1 MENQRFSA
9 LIRYYAQRLRDP
21 HAEDELWGFLWL
33 LLATHSPP
41 NDRYIAVCIRN
52 EYIRLSKAESKTAQL
67 FEAGRC
73 DDLDL
78 RISVKMAIENCTETQ
93 RKYMRALA
101 CGYSADEIGKL
112 YGCSRQAVNQTKNR
126 CREKLSDCVS

>member
-9 LIRYYAQRLRDP
+9 LIRYYSQRLRDP
-21 HAEDELWGFLWL
+21 HAEGELWGFLWI

-52 EYIRLSKAESKTAQL
+52 EYIRLSKAENKTARL
-67 FEAGRC
+67 IEYGRC

-78 RISVKMAIENCTETQ
+78 RISVISAIENCTETQ
-93 RKYMRALA
+93 RKYLLALA
-101 CGYSADEIGKL
+101 YGFSVDEVSRL
-112 YGCSRQAVNQTKNR
+112 YCCSRQAVNQAKIR
-126 CREKLSDCVS
+126 CREKLRDCVS

>member
-1 MENQRFSA
+1 MENERFSA
-9 LIRYYAQRLRDP
+9 LIRYYAQKLRDP
-21 HAEDELWGFLWL
+21 HSEGELWGFLWI

-52 EYIRLSKAESKTAQL
+52 EYLRLSKAENKTAQL
-67 FEAGRC
+67 FETGRC

-93 RKYMRALA
+93 RKYTRAFA
-101 CGYSADEIGKL
+101 YGFSVDEVSRL
-112 YGCSRQAVNQTKNR
+112 YGCSRQAVNQAKIR
-126 CREKLSDCVS
+126 CREKLRDCVS

>member
-21 HAEDELWGFLWL
+21 HAEGELWGFLWL

-52 EYIRLSKAESKTAQL
+52 EYLRLSKAENKTAQL

-93 RKYMRALA
+93 KKYLSGLNY
-101 CGYSADEIGKL
+101 GYSVDELAQHFK
-112 YGCSRQAVNQTKNR
+112 CSRQAVNQAKNR
-126 CREKLSDCVS
+126 CREKLRYCVS

>member
-21 HAEDELWGFLWL
+21 HAEGELWGFLWL
-33 LLATHSPP
+33 LSATHSPP

-52 EYIRLSKAESKTAQL
+52 EYIRLLKTENKTARL
-67 FEAGRC
+67 IEAGRC

-93 RKYMRALA
+93 KKYLSGLNY
-101 CGYSADEIGKL
+101 GYSVDELAQHFK
-112 YGCSRQAVNQTKNR
+112 CSRQAVNQAKNR
-126 CREKLSDCVS
+126 CREKLRDCVS